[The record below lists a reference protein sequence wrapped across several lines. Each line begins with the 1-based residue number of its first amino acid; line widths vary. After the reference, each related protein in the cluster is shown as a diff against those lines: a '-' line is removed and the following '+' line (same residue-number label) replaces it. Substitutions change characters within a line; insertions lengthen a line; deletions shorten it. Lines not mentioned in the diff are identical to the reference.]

1 MNKFIQKLFQLIILI
16 LFISI
21 FSLLV
26 IDNEYKWEENLLKL
40 LKIEVNDRFF
50 KKKKL
55 FEEFIKGKKSI
66 NLILGSSHIR
76 DGIIPD
82 SLGDKWYSFSNSGQT
97 IYNSYKFLNYY
108 KDNVKVDTIIVG
120 IEPFDFQVSFMQDNS
135 VGTNPNFI
143 VFGSD
148 SIMEFVNKRNKKFYY
163 QNLKSKLFPT
173 LETIKENLI
182 IKETNLLSQAEIIDE
197 TNLSSQTKW
206 ITVQGYSRYGINKIG
221 RDEDAL
227 YNMSPQSFHT
237 KNFNNVT
244 KQPNMKYFQQF
255 HSLCQ
260 KLNIDVI
267 YLLTPKSK
275 YYNLKI
281 IKIYNNEWNAIKD
294 SLKTNEITLWNY
306 ENFNQLTIKPSIFYK
321 YNHISYEGS
330 KVFTK
335 IIRKRLYETSE

>member
-1 MNKFIQKLFQLIILI
+1 
-16 LFISI
+16 
-21 FSLLV
+21 LV
-26 IDNEYKWEENLLKL
+26 IDNEYKWGENL
-40 LKIEVNDRFF
+40 LKIEVNDRFL

-97 IYNSYKFLNYY
+97 IYNAYKFLNYY
-108 KDNVKVDTIIVG
+108 KDTVKVDTIIVG
-120 IEPFDFQVSFMQDNS
+120 IEPFDFPVSFMQDNS

-148 SIMEFVNKRNKKFYY
+148 SIMEFVNKRNKKFHY
-163 QNLKSKLFPT
+163 QYMKSKLFPT
-173 LETIKENLI
+173 LEKINENLI
-182 IKETNLLSQAEIIDE
+182 IKE

-206 ITVQGYSRYGINKIG
+206 ITAQGYSRNGGNKAGI
-221 RDEDAL
+221 DEKSL
-227 YNMSPQSFHT
+227 YNISPQSFHT
-237 KNFNNVT
+237 KDFNNVT

-281 IKIYNNEWNAIKD
+281 KKIYNDEWNAIKD

-306 ENFNQLTIKPSIFYK
+306 ENFNQSTIKPSIFYK
-321 YNHISYEGS
+321 YNHLSYEAS
-330 KVFTK
+330 KIFTI
-335 IIRKRLYETSE
+335 IIRKRLYEKGE